1 MGHIKDTQCSTIS
14 SWIKNTIKFCYSKVE
29 NVDMDLLGVKAH
41 DVRAFA
47 ASKAFYGGGVNG
59 PNYVSLPLEIT
70 QHLHQVL
77 TQGPHQTRSNRGF
90 LSSECLQCSTAGDA
104 SSRTDSRD
112 KRKGGRHAS
121 GNHIDGVCQNLCHH
135 REGFQPCTVKKSN
148 WFYLKN

>member
-1 MGHIKDTQCSTIS
+1 MSLYIKDIQCSTIS

-47 ASKAFYGGGVNG
+47 CGIQGLLWGGGVNG

-77 TQGPHQTRSNRGF
+77 PQGPHRTRSNRGF
-90 LSSECLQCSTAGDA
+90 LSSWRLCCSTAGDA

-112 KRKGGRHAS
+112 KRKGG
-121 GNHIDGVCQNLCHH
+121 
-135 REGFQPCTVKKSN
+135 CTHTGTT
-148 WFYLKN
+148 